1 MFYFVFFVD
10 VINFCVEHINSDD
23 VKTFCLY
30 LMNKMRRN
38 RIEIRPCGVVN
49 WFNLTN
55 FCYFYMDD
63 FIVYLN
69 CLSCPYLGIIMSN
82 PTIETRGLP
91 RLARALLTF
100 IGSFRMLRSDWLS

>member
-1 MFYFVFFVD
+1 MD

-55 FCYFYMDD
+55 VCYFYRDD

-69 CLSCPYLGIIMSN
+69 CVMSLFGYLNVQSYN
-82 PTIETRGLP
+82 RNK
-91 RLARALLTF
+91 
-100 IGSFRMLRSDWLS
+100 SFA